1 MFLVNKNEIIMS
13 NDRWDAGIIF
23 VAKVDPFDSIRCEV
37 YWALKNEDETLS
49 KTWFESEGLWSP
61 L

>member
-1 MFLVNKNEIIMS
+1 MS

-49 KTWFESEGLWSP
+49 KTWFESQGLWPP